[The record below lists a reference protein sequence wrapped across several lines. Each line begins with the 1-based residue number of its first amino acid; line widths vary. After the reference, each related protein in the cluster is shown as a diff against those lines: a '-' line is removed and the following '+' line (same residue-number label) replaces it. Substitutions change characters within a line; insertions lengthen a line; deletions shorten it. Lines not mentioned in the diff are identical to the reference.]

1 VWNRCAQF
9 FFKNNYD
16 RIPYFHIRYSLFDIR
31 YSFFSE
37 FLFRFDWTLAARG
50 CAYILTANIFFSWNG
65 GINMGGEADKLFSFQ
80 ELKVWQKSV
89 LFAEQVIRSIDEIEA
104 PRKHYRLIEQLES
117 ACTSVS
123 MNIAEGKGRQTTKEF
138 IQFLYIARGSLFEVV
153 TLLIIFNN
161 LRWLKTKSFEE
172 IQNMALEITKML
184 NSLIKSMKKK
194 S

>member
-1 VWNRCAQF
+1 
-9 FFKNNYD
+9 
-16 RIPYFHIRYSLFDIR
+16 
-31 YSFFSE
+31 
-37 FLFRFDWTLAARG
+37 
-50 CAYILTANIFFSWNG
+50 
-65 GINMGGEADKLFSFQ
+65 MGGDVDKLFSFQ

-104 PRKHYRLIEQLES
+104 PRRHYRLIEQLES

-153 TLLIIFNN
+153 TLLIIFKN
-161 LRWLKTKSFEE
+161 LGWFKTQRFME

-184 NSLIKSMKKK
+184 NSLIKSMKK
-194 S
+194 